1 VTTYHHGHLREA
13 LTATAYELART
24 DGPDGVVLRE
34 VARRTG
40 VSHNAAYRH
49 FADRDELLSDVAGLA
64 MDQLAQSMLT
74 RIAAITV
81 GGPAQ
86 RAWLH
91 LAETGRAYVEFA
103 LAEPGLFALAFAG
116 HEPADH
122 EGEPDPAAPGPY
134 DVLGGV
140 LDELVAAG
148 EIAPA
153 DRVGADLYCWAAVHG
168 FALLHLGGP
177 LAAEPPAA
185 RAAALERL
193 LVTIARGLGAP
204 ANPSTLQET

>member
-64 MDQLAQSMLT
+64 MDQLAQAMLT
-74 RIAAITV
+74 RIGAITD
-81 GGPAQ
+81 GSPEQ
-86 RAWLH
+86 RAWRH
-91 LAETGRAYVEFA
+91 LAATGRAYVEFA
-103 LAEPGLFALAFAG
+103 LAEPGLFAIAFAG

-140 LDELVAAG
+140 LDELVAVG

-153 DRVGADLYCWAAVHG
+153 DREGADLYCWAAVHG

-185 RAAALERL
+185 RAEALERL
-193 LVTIARGLGAP
+193 LATIARGLGAP
-204 ANPSTLQET
+204 ADPTLQES